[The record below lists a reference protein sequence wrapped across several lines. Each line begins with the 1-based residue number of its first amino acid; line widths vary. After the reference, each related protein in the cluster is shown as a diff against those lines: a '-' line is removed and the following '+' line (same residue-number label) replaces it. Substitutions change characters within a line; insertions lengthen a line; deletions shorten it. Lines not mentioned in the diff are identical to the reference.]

1 MARVP
6 VRRPWWEATPQ
17 ALLPAASALDGGWL
31 VLFGRAL
38 AGHHLGRLAG
48 LLAQHA
54 LQARLYPPAMP
65 VGVPLLLLGTD
76 RFSPAL
82 VQALKGRSGTSICVI
97 CQPCPVWRS
106 PVCW

>member
-65 VGVPLLLLGTD
+65 GVPLLLLGTD